1 MVQQDLKTLKLS
13 MKKKHFNKF
22 MNTCNRVLIV
32 SNGVVMHD
40 AVAPAIIPP
49 AAWTNIIFD
58 RLGVPFSDLTSSPK
72 NLPKQPVIFVLNI
85 R

>member
-1 MVQQDLKTLKLS
+1 
-13 MKKKHFNKF
+13 

-49 AAWTNIIFD
+49 AAWTKTIFG
-58 RLGVPFSDLTSSPK
+58 RLGVPFSDLTSSSK
-72 NLPKQPVIFVLNI
+72 NLPKQPVNNILNI
-85 R
+85 DILANCAEMKY

>member
-1 MVQQDLKTLKLS
+1 MVQQNLKTLKLS

-49 AAWTNIIFD
+49 AA
-58 RLGVPFSDLTSSPK
+58 
-72 NLPKQPVIFVLNI
+72 
-85 R
+85 